1 MKNKYFEQKKF
12 VKNYIYAIT
21 IFIITLVIGISIFFN
36 VVQSSVE
43 KNSSETLITN
53 VTQQSEHLNT
63 ILNINYSYLNVLAQ
77 ELSKSEDLFS
87 ENNISLIKAFME
99 NTDLNRTAIIDSDGN
114 ALYDNNVVKN
124 VAHRR
129 YFKESMQG
137 KQSLS
142 DPLESSVD
150 QQTRVIL
157 SVPIY
162 KNNQVIGVV
171 GGSYNVT
178 KLGNMLFDD
187 LFSGNG
193 YSLIV
198 TKEGKIVAHTGEPVD
213 HKLSYGE
220 DIFTFYNSKTTREG
234 HSISE
239 VKQNFAMGEDGLVR
253 LSGYADGSDRYLAY
267 APLGI
272 NDWMICYVA
281 SVTVAQQSYAF
292 VEKYEMVFLG
302 CFGILV
308 CLLILYIIRKNRQ
321 KTEAILHSAQTDEL
335 TQVYSRKYA
344 EQFAENALEEAK
356 DGSIHAFFIMDID
369 KFKEV
374 NDVYG
379 HAVGDVVLRTFGV
392 LLGRRF
398 RGDDIVGRIGGDEF
412 IILMRNVTTKEA
424 VRTKA
429 EQLMAE
435 TKKLVFDEMDGKG
448 ITISVGIALAPEH
461 GKTYMNL
468 YRSADQALYETKR
481 NGRNGFTI
489 YGENRD
495 ITENR

>member
-36 VVQSSVE
+36 VVQASIE
-43 KNSSETLITN
+43 KNSRETLITN

-162 KNNQVIGVV
+162 KNNQAIGVV

-187 LFSGNG
+187 LFDGQGKSFIVDQDGN
-193 YSLIV
+193 LI
-198 TKEGKIVAHTGEPVD
+198 TRDKKYEKKHNIKTID
-213 HKLSYGE
+213 NLF
-220 DIFTFYNSKTTREG
+220 DICDEK
-234 HSISE
+234 E
-239 VKQNFAMGEDGLVR
+239 VKTDFNQQE
-253 LSGYADGSDRYLAY
+253 SDLIQIQTKKNKSLYLAY
-267 APLGI
+267 SPLKI
-272 NDWMICYVA
+272 NDWIMCYNIDVD
-281 SVTVAQQSYAF
+281 VAQESYTF
-292 VEKYEMVFLG
+292 
-302 CFGILV
+302 
-308 CLLILYIIRKNRQ
+308 II
-321 KTEAILHSAQTDEL
+321 
-335 TQVYSRKYA
+335 YA
-344 EQFAENALEEAK
+344 EYLLFALFVFALVILLFTIYKVNNKHQKRLLEFARIDALTGIKNKETLQNEISTYLKNDSSQQLGALFMIDVDNFK
-356 DGSIHAFFIMDID
+356 TVNDLNGHVIGDEVLKNFGSIL
-369 KFKEV
+369 KESF
-374 NDVYG
+374 
-379 HAVGDVVLRTFGV
+379 TIE
-392 LLGRRF
+392 
-398 RGDDIVGRIGGDEF
+398 DIVGRAGGDEF
-412 IILMRNVTTKEA
+412 IVFVKDIQEHGNAINKAQEICQKIRNIEIDN
-424 VRTKA
+424 
-429 EQLMAE
+429 
-435 TKKLVFDEMDGKG
+435 FKG
-448 ITISVGIALAPEH
+448 TISCSIGIAFYPEH
-461 GKTYMNL
+461 GTTFKGLYNL
-468 YRSADQALYETKR
+468 ADQALYQTK
-481 NGRNGFTI
+481 NQGRNGYTC
-489 YGENRD
+489 Y
-495 ITENR
+495 TK

>member
-1 MKNKYFEQKKF
+1 MKNKYFEQKNF

-21 IFIITLVIGISIFFN
+21 IFIITLVIDISIFFN
-36 VVQSSVE
+36 VVQASVE
-43 KNSSETLITN
+43 KNSRETLITN

-187 LFSGNG
+187 LFNGQGKSFIVDQDGN
-193 YSLIV
+193 LI
-198 TKEGKIVAHTGEPVD
+198 TRDKKYEKKHNI
-213 HKLSYGE
+213 
-220 DIFTFYNSKTTREG
+220 KTIDNLFGICDEK
-234 HSISE
+234 E
-239 VKQNFAMGEDGLVR
+239 VKTDFNQQE
-253 LSGYADGSDRYLAY
+253 SDLIQIQTKKNKSLYLAY
-267 APLGI
+267 SPLKI
-272 NDWMICYVA
+272 NDWMICYIVP
-281 SVTVAQQSYAF
+281 VHVAQESYTF
-292 VEKYEMVFLG
+292 IKHYETLLATFLG
-302 CFGILV
+302 LIVLSLMIYLAHSNSRENKYLIHLSEIDPLTSVFNKETTQKLIDQKLKNHEHFCF
-308 CLLILYIIRKNRQ
+308 LIL
-321 KTEAILHSAQTDEL
+321 D
-335 TQVYSRKYA
+335 V
-344 EQFAENALEEAK
+344 
-356 DGSIHAFFIMDID
+356 DD
-369 KFKEV
+369 FKSV
-374 NDVYG
+374 NDSYG
-379 HAVGDVVLRTFGV
+379 HAVGDKVLKNLSDLFKNH
-392 LLGRRF
+392 F
-398 RGDDIVGRIGGDEF
+398 RQTDIVGRIGGDEF
-412 IILMRNVTTKEA
+412 IILIEDEHIAESRIQSLLKKVNKLKIEELQDLNFPSVLEWHSPLVTALLLWNCIAMPIMPCIKQNEQAKIIIKYIKMT
-424 VRTKA
+424 RTN
-429 EQLMAE
+429 
-435 TKKLVFDEMDGKG
+435 LVIFLYIRIVK
-448 ITISVGIALAPEH
+448 TI
-461 GKTYMNL
+461 
-468 YRSADQALYETKR
+468 
-481 NGRNGFTI
+481 
-489 YGENRD
+489 
-495 ITENR
+495 